1 MQCKKDIN
9 FGNFFCFKSF
19 LSYFYQKINMDK
31 EIVLSASSLFLQ
43 YGYKAV
49 TMDDIAE
56 HMRISK
62 KTIYHYFGDKTSL
75 VRLAVLHVFEEVKD
89 KIITIQTSMDNP
101 IEALYEIKKIAVQVL
116 GNKDKSPQYQLQKY
130 YPAIYIEIRKKELS
144 TFGNTFKLSLKKGMD
159 SGLFRTTIDPEFI
172 MRIYFNGFRGLRDI
186 ELFPPEDYDIDQ
198 IIGKYIDYHLRAIAT
213 AKGLQFLAEY
223 NKMI

>member
-1 MQCKKDIN
+1 
-9 FGNFFCFKSF
+9 
-19 LSYFYQKINMDK
+19 MDK
-31 EIVLSASSLFLQ
+31 EIVLSASYLFLQ

-75 VRLAVLHVFEEVKD
+75 VRSAVLHVFEEVKD

-213 AKGLQFLAEY
+213 TKGLQFLAEY
-223 NKMI
+223 NKTI

>member
-31 EIVLSASSLFLQ
+31 EIVLSASYLFLQ

-75 VRLAVLHVFEEVKD
+75 VRSAVLHVFEELKD

-198 IIGKYIDYHLRAIAT
+198 IIGKYIDYHIRAIAT

-223 NKMI
+223 NKTI